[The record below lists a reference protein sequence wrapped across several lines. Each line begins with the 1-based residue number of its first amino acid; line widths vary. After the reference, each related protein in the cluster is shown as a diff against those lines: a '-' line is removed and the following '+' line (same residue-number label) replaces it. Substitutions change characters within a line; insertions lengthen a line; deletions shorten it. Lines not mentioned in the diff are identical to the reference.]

1 MSTNTTTAADAADD
15 AATDALHD
23 ALHAA
28 ATWLTRAGLPPALVA
43 LRIRPSPAAVGTA
56 IFPACSISWRAGFDD
71 DSADLADAA
80 APLVQSMLLRLTPRA
95 RELALTTP
103 EITLQLWL
111 RPNAACAA
119 LLAEHGGRIVELV
132 DAHLEPGPDALH

>member
-1 MSTNTTTAADAADD
+1 MSTNITDADD
-15 AATDALHD
+15 TGTDALHD

-28 ATWLTRAGLPPALVA
+28 ATWLERAGLPPALVA
-43 LRIRPSPAAVGTA
+43 LRIRPGPAAIGHACFPATA
-56 IFPACSISWRAGFDD
+56 IAWRSGFT
-71 DSADLADAA
+71 DSCADLADAA